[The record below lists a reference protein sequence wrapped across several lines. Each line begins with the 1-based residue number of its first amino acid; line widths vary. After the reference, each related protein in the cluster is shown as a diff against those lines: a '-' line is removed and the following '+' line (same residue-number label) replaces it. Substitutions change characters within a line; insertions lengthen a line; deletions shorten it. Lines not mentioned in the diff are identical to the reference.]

1 MQLFK
6 IFLPLLLL
14 TACNRSAA
22 PTKCPPCPEIVR
34 VPEAFPVRDTVFVPD
49 TQYQALLE
57 VAVRERDSFAKI
69 SGNSAILLR
78 RNDSLHSRLLVAD
91 YKLERVG
98 YYLRIV
104 NRNPSQVKFLRGWLN
119 RALAE

>member
-1 MQLFK
+1 MQLLK
-6 IFLPLLLL
+6 GFLML
-14 TACNRSAA
+14 AA
-22 PTKCPPCPEIVR
+22 VAIYQGCSEKPTCPPCPEIVR
-34 VPEAFPVRDTVFVPD
+34 VPEVTPVRDTVFAPD
-49 TQYQALLE
+49 TQCQALLE
-57 VAVRERDSFAKI
+57 ITARERDSFAKI
-69 SGNSAILLR
+69 SGKSAVLLR

-104 NRNPSQVKFLRGWLN
+104 NRNPSQIKFLRGWLN

>member
-1 MQLFK
+1 MQLLK
-6 IFLPLLLL
+6 IFLPLVLLI
-14 TACNRSAA
+14 ACNRSIA

-34 VPEAFPVRDTVFVPD
+34 VPQAFPIRDTVFVPD
-49 TQYQALLE
+49 LQCQALLE
-57 VAVRERDSFAKI
+57 ITARERDSFAEI
-69 SGNSAILLR
+69 SGNFAVLAK
-78 RNDSLHSRLLVAD
+78 RNDSLHSRLLVTD